1 MIKNITEYLH
11 QNLDLT
17 IVKTRIKSNPQ
28 TVEWKKEGNQ
38 AIECAKFLYK
48 DATIYLDRK
57 YQKICPF
64 ME

>member
-17 IVKTRIKSNPQ
+17 IVKTYSKGNPQ

-38 AIECAKFLYK
+38 AIECAKLF
-48 DATIYLDRK
+48 
-57 YQKICPF
+57 KIKF
-64 ME
+64 NLNIVDDF